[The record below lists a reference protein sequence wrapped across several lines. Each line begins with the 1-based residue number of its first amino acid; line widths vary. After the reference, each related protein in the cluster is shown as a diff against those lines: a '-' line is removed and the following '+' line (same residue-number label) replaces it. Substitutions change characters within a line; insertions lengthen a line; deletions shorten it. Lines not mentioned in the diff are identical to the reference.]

1 MATQGYDPKKAA
13 TYNQLKQQGL
23 TENQAREQA
32 GITKTET
39 KHYMVNEVGSNN
51 PKDASY
57 NPNYGKMGPQVMGA
71 NFEEYNKAIASGKTE
86 QQAYAELQAKK
97 DAAAAERAIV
107 REEQAFL
114 DGKQGKSS
122 TFDDTDDNEEF
133 ERADYPINAKT
144 PPNSKV
150 VTKTFTNNTET
161 VSGGGSTTNYAET
174 KKDNPASREAQKVAD
189 ARQVQL
195 DKFVEENPSPYD
207 RKQQGL
213 PPLSQEEAAQRSA
226 KFRELNAEKTAAQ
239 NAADD
244 LKTTVP
250 GSTVTVPNTT
260 TTQNTTTFET
270 MSTNTPVNTPGGA
283 DPALNQQVGTQLVN
297 NNVATGS
304 ITNEAANVNVIPGGG
319 QITDPNAPDYNAN
332 AAEFARDR
340 EEIVQNDAPA
350 AASDP
355 LSGRSQSPE
364 PNVENSSAAD
374 VSANQDSG
382 LLTPAQSIARA
393 QATAPADVEPA
404 NTGVFANPNFSP
416 EAISG
421 TPAPVDRATDQGVKS
436 PFGGAASNAAAARN
450 PEAAAAA
457 YQQEQANQAAA
468 MGRKAREEGAVQEEF
483 QSPANGD
490 WRVRLRLAPGAT
502 YLYKDA
508 NVKTSILAPLAAS
521 NGVVFPYMPTIQ
533 TTYNADYDSVALTHS
548 NYRGQFYKSS
558 YVGDVQITGTF
569 TAQDTA
575 EANYLL
581 AVIHFFRSVTKMFY
595 GAKDPLRGA
604 PPPLVFLIG
613 LGQYQFNNQPC
624 VVKTFNYSM
633 PNDCDYIR
641 TKPNNYNTNLSG
653 RSPKPQA
660 SANPI
665 SSVVNRLQNALLPQG
680 AVPNV
685 PAQGL
690 LEMQSVTNIA
700 DATYV
705 PTKCEIQLT
714 LMPIQTRSQQS
725 QQFNMENFANGNL
738 LKSGFW

>member
-13 TYNQLKQQGL
+13 LYNKLRQSGIS
-23 TENQAREQA
+23 ENQAADQA
-32 GITKTET
+32 GITKEEN
-39 KHYMVNEVGSNN
+39 KHYMVNEVGSND
-51 PKDASY
+51 PKKASY

-114 DGKQGKSS
+114 DGKQGKPS

-195 DKFVEENPSPYD
+195 DKFVEENPSPYE

-213 PPLSQEEAAQRSA
+213 PPLSQEEAARRSA
-226 KFRELNAEKTAAQ
+226 KFRELNAEKNAAQ

-283 DPALNQQVGTQLVN
+283 DPALNQQVGTQLAN
-297 NNVATGS
+297 NNVAAGS

-340 EEIVQNDAPA
+340 EEFVQNDAPA
-350 AASDP
+350 PASDP
-355 LSGRSQSPE
+355 FSVTPRSLE
-364 PNVENSSAAD
+364 PGVENSAATN

-382 LLTPAQSIARA
+382 LLTPEQSIARA
-393 QATAPADVEPA
+393 QVSAPESVDAATFNANTNTSVLGAIGAPAPADV
-404 NTGVFANPNFSP
+404 NP
-416 EAISG
+416 
-421 TPAPVDRATDQGVKS
+421 ATDPGVKS
-436 PFGGAASNAAAARN
+436 PFGGAASNAAAAQN

-468 MGRKAREEGAVQEEF
+468 MTRQTQQQAAVQAQF
-483 QSPANGD
+483 QSPADGD

-502 YLYKDA
+502 YLYNA
-508 NVKTSILAPLAAS
+508 ENPGILKPLKAS

-533 TTYNADYDSVALTHS
+533 TTYNAEYDSVELTHS

-558 YVGDVQITGTF
+558 YVGDVSITGTF

-604 PPPLVFLIG
+604 PPPLVYLIG

-653 RSPKPQA
+653 RETKPQA

-665 SSVVNRLQNALLPQG
+665 SSVIGRLRNSALQPG

-700 DATYV
+700 DSTYV

-725 QQFNMENFANGNL
+725 QQFNMQGFANGDL

>member
-1 MATQGYDPKKAA
+1 MATPTYDPKKAEL
-13 TYNQLKQQGL
+13 YNKLRKSGIS
-23 TENQAREQA
+23 EDQAWTQA
-32 GITKTET
+32 GITPAEEFN
-39 KHYMVNEVGSNN
+39 YVINDSPYNNDGSKNLN
-51 PKDASY
+51 R
-57 NPNYGKMGPQVMGA
+57 GEMGA
-71 NFEEYNKAIASGKTE
+71 HIFG
-86 QQAYAELQAKK
+86 
-97 DAAAAERAIV
+97 
-107 REEQAFL
+107 
-114 DGKQGKSS
+114 GG
-122 TFDDTDDNEEF
+122 
-133 ERADYPINAKT
+133 
-144 PPNSKV
+144 
-150 VTKTFTNNTET
+150 TKTFTPFTAAEKAESDAYNKSLESSNFEQVDYPVKASSQPSTKTPINYTTTSTEQ
-161 VSGGGSTTNYAET
+161 VSGGGSTTIIAPQPLANDTSRAIQAQADVKSAELKQYLAENPRNGNYTPEQAAARREKIDSLVAERGKLASQAAAAET
-174 KKDNPASREAQKVAD
+174 PQDPIV
-189 ARQVQL
+189 
-195 DKFVEENPSPYD
+195 
-207 RKQQGL
+207 
-213 PPLSQEEAAQRSA
+213 
-226 KFRELNAEKTAAQ
+226 
-239 NAADD
+239 
-244 LKTTVP
+244 TT
-250 GSTVTVPNTT
+250 TPNTT
-260 TTQNTTTFET
+260 TNTSTTNFSQSSNNSDVET
-270 MSTNTPVNTPGGA
+270 IAGP
-283 DPALNQQVGTQLVN
+283 DPALNQEPTLDNTQVQ
-297 NNVATGS
+297 
-304 ITNEAANVNVIPGGG
+304 AARA
-319 QITDPNAPDYNAN
+319 QAAQDPYNDT
-332 AAEFARDR
+332 AASQEL
-340 EEIVQNDAPA
+340 VQNDAPA
-350 AASDP
+350 PVDTP
-355 LSGRSQSPE
+355 
-364 PNVENSSAAD
+364 
-374 VSANQDSG
+374 
-382 LLTPAQSIARA
+382 LLTPSESIARA
-393 QATAPADVEPA
+393 QVSAPESVDAATFNA
-404 NTGVFANPNFSP
+404 NTNAGVLGAIGVP
-416 EAISG
+416 ESA
-421 TPAPVDRATDQGVKS
+421 PAPVNPATDPGVKG
-436 PFGGAASNAAAARN
+436 PFGGAAFTTAAAQN

-457 YQQEQANQAAA
+457 LQQEQANQAAA
-468 MGRKAREEGAVQEEF
+468 MGRKAREEAAVQEEF

-533 TTYNADYDSVALTHS
+533 TTYNANYESVELTHS

-595 GAKDPLRGA
+595 GAEDPLRGA
-604 PPPLVFLIG
+604 PPPLVYLIG

-641 TKPNNYNTNLSG
+641 TKPNNYNTNLGG
-653 RSPKPQA
+653 RSSKPQT

-738 LKSGFW
+738 LKAGFW